1 MKFDRSIERTRFFDA
16 DRYVPMV
23 GVVCTTSPILILYR
37 IVVLPALSRPSI
49 TIRSSFLDEP
59 NSPKSLARP
68 PPILNRTAC
77 EREREKERKRYRE
90 IEIERRVW
98 CMRELNKQLLSND
111 TAAVDNLR
119 EMERDGVCD
128 RETRSNNRRGKRRG
142 DHSTRT
148 RERERGAHREEGK
161 TRARKTA
168 MFLRNFSLTRTG
180 IIALRREF
188 SRFGSSTE
196 QRDTARP
203 LPLLSHS
210 LSRTRIYSI
219 DSIGLQGE
227 PNAINSLFVRSY
239 ITRILIQQARPRTFY
254 LSHKHKQTH
263 ACE

>member
-77 EREREKERKRYRE
+77 EREREIERYRE

-180 IIALRREF
+180 IIALARVF
-188 SRFGSSTE
+188 SFWVEYGTERHSASSSSSLSF
-196 QRDTARP
+196 A
-203 LPLLSHS
+203 LSH
-210 LSRTRIYSI
+210 TH
-219 DSIGLQGE
+219 
-227 PNAINSLFVRSY
+227 LFD
-239 ITRILIQQARPRTFY
+239 
-254 LSHKHKQTH
+254 
-263 ACE
+263 